1 MGALSFQIAL
11 FFYLLA
17 MLAAF
22 FDLFKSTRI
31 LPKAAYMF
39 VIVGFLFHTTN
50 VVYSWFADGH
60 IPIVNAHEATSF
72 FAWCV
77 FLLFLLLEYSYKLGL
92 LGSFIIPIGFA
103 LTLVSSVLSSA
114 SKPLTPQLRSYW
126 LGIHTF
132 FAFMSSAAFALAAG
146 LAFMYLVQEHH
157 LKRKRLGGLFERL
170 PSLQRLDEI
179 SYRLIT
185 MGFPLFTLAIISG
198 SIWADNAW
206 GSYLSWEPIQV
217 WSIITWLIF
226 AVVFHSRLLAGW
238 RGRRAAVLSIIGF
251 ATIIIAFAGLALL
264 QKGQHIF

>member
-17 MLAAF
+17 MLAAC
-22 FDLFKSTRI
+22 FDLFKSTKI
-31 LPKAAYMF
+31 LPKAAYLF
-39 VIVGFLFHTTN
+39 VITGFIFHTAN
-50 VVYSWFADGH
+50 ILFRWFADGH

-92 LGSFIIPIGFA
+92 LGSFIIPIGFV
-103 LTLVSSVLSSA
+103 LTLIASMLPQD

-126 LGIHTF
+126 LGIHTL
-132 FAFMSSAAFALAAG
+132 FAFLASASFAITAG
-146 LAFMYLVQEHH
+146 LAFMYLVQERH
-157 LKRKRLGGLFERL
+157 LKRKRLGGLFDRL

-185 MGFPLFTLAIISG
+185 IGFPLFTLAIISG

-217 WSIITWLIF
+217 WSLITWMIF

-251 ATIIIAFAGLALL
+251 ATIIIAFAGLSLL